1 MSKIAKIAIATL
13 LLFTTCTNISP
24 ILLAKAPTISE
35 LKLQDPI
42 VNPMDLQ
49 KYIDQGFSHEEVYR
63 AALISKFSK
72 KDVSEVLQTY
82 KETGSWEKTAKN
94 YNVDMKQLMKQ
105 HFKEKEQL
113 LKTHQEEVLIVL
125 AMVNGVTVEKLNSYM
140 KEGISLKMLFAFS
153 AISKNTGAP
162 LKDLVKLKQEGATL
176 EKIHIQA
183 KTNRQTIHEDMRYIL
198 EEINKE
204 IEKNH
209 PELSKQP

>member
-49 KYIDQGFSHEEVYR
+49 KYIDQGFSQEEVYR